1 MSGKTNQL
9 RYYIALAAP
18 PTRTPATGDEPFM
31 RPEVGFNPS
40 WFHKFCGIE
49 FLEEWHKDPKIRWQ
63 GHKIMTA
70 EIRRRF
76 PGYNIGEVL
85 ADKPP
90 DLLTGTYGAS
100 IVDGIFGR
108 DLVYRPDQWPASIG
122 KTLTDEEADSLS
134 IPDMENNEFF
144 QEVLAQLDEIY
155 QLTGSVRGYLNWQ
168 GVLNTAFRIRGQD
181 IFLDMALE
189 PDRASH
195 IFDVV
200 TETIIQSAKM
210 LYAKQREYGVDY
222 EFLSIGNCTVN
233 MAGPEKY
240 EDQLLPF
247 DQKIRTEFKDFGIH
261 NCAWTVTP
269 YLDAYATI
277 PAVGYLDMGLDSD
290 MKKASQL
297 FPQAR
302 RNLLYTSW
310 DLKEKSDEQLRNDL
324 TRIAKELG
332 PCDLGLPDIEND
344 VPDDRIMFAM
354 DLCAELSQ
362 SGGRF

>member
-1 MSGKTNQL
+1 MSGKINQL
-9 RYYIALAAP
+9 RYYIALGAP

-40 WFHKFCGIE
+40 WFHKFCGID
-49 FLEEWHKDPKIRWQ
+49 FLEKWHSDPRVRLEGYEK
-63 GHKIMTA
+63 MAT
-70 EIRRRF
+70 EIKRRF

-85 ADKPP
+85 DDKPP
-90 DLLTGTYGAS
+90 DILTGTYGAC
-100 IVDGIFGR
+100 IVDRIFDR
-108 DLVYRPDQWPASIG
+108 SLLYRPDQWPASNS

-134 IPDMENNEFF
+134 IPDMRNNEFF
-144 QEVLAQLDEIY
+144 QEVLSQLDEIY

-181 IFLDMALE
+181 IFLDMALA
-189 PDRASH
+189 PDRARH
-195 IFDVV
+195 IFEVV
-200 TETIIQSAKM
+200 AETIIQSAKI
-210 LYAKQREYGVDY
+210 LYAKQREYGLDHQ
-222 EFLSIGNCTVN
+222 FISIGNCTVN

-240 EDQLLPF
+240 KEQLLPF
-247 DQKIRTEFKDFGIH
+247 DQKIRTEFKNFGIH

-277 PAVGYLDMGLDSD
+277 PDVGYLDMGLDSD

-297 FPQAR
+297 FPFAR

-310 DLKEKSDEQLRNDL
+310 DLKEKTNEQLRNDF
-324 TRIAKELG
+324 TRIADELG
-332 PCDLGLPDIEND
+332 PCDLGLPDIEID

-354 DLCAELSQ
+354 DLCAEISETRGKL
-362 SGGRF
+362 